1 MPNLDSTRMDSGG
14 EKFNLQPTQ
23 FEFWVYRFRLYWF
36 WVHIG
41 RFQVRWSGAKSGK
54 ILFEILSDLVGSNK
68 ILLIFTYIYKYRAEI
83 LMDLAKIY
91 LSDKLKGL
99 DLPVFGR
106 VYDFR
111 RGKKSSSGRLGSS
124 VSQTANPQLE
134 PMVSSA
140 CVGDPRPTITKLW
153 SGGFEWRWSGFGWF
167 GRAGRVLD
175 SPN

>member
-1 MPNLDSTRMDSGG
+1 MGKSLTCNRPSSSFGSTGSGCIDFGSISVGFRFAEVEQNLA
-14 EKFNLQPTQ
+14 
-23 FEFWVYRFRLYWF
+23 RFCLRYCRISL
-36 WVHIG
+36 
-41 RFQVRWSGAKSGK
+41 
-54 ILFEILSDLVGSNK
+54 DLVGSNK

-124 VSQTANPQLE
+124 ISQTADLQLE
-134 PMVSSA
+134 PMVSGA
-140 CVGDPRPTITKLW
+140 CVGDPRPTITKL
-153 SGGFEWRWSGFGWF
+153 
-167 GRAGRVLD
+167 
-175 SPN
+175 